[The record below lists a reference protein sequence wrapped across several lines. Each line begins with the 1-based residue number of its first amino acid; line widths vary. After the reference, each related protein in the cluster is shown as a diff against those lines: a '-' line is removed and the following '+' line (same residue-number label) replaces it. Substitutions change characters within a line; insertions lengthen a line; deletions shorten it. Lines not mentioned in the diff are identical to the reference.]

1 MEPKDIIFMDHSKIN
16 KILAVAVFLI
26 SFAAYALLMAPSVSF
41 WDCGEYV
48 AAGSSLG
55 IPHPPGNP
63 LYILIAR
70 IATALLVFFK
80 DPAFRINL
88 ITPLTGALSV
98 MLAYLTIVRVFIGF
112 VGTPDTLIKRISIYS
127 GAFMG
132 ALFAAFGSTMM
143 FSSVEAEVNTPLM
156 LPIMLCTWL
165 ALVWAQSKDP
175 KRDRFLLLISYIAFL
190 GIGIHMYSMI
200 VLMPIFL
207 FVVIIDR
214 EKLFDWRL
222 WLTSI
227 AMGLVMYSV
236 SFFLWTGAIT
246 IGITGLMS
254 ILDEKNQYKWRL
266 SFGIAAI
273 AMLGFS
279 VHVFVPIRASLNPS
293 INENAPST
301 TKAFVDYLDRKQY
314 GSESMITRMFWRR
327 GALAT
332 QFGIEGHMGFGG
344 FMITQFFHF
353 SKHDTDTSLFS
364 RGAAAGWGKLAVY
377 LIPISIMLFGW
388 FYLFRKSRNTAI
400 LLCALTLIM
409 TVGMVLYM
417 NFADGTRAELRDYQA
432 WAQAGKQG
440 PMPTVYREVRIRD
453 YFWVPGFFYYGMW
466 LGITAGCGLLA
477 LYSNRRKFTRTVIA
491 PALSILTIASP
502 ALPLSQNMGPNNRKN
517 DFIPFDYAYNML
529 NSVDKDGILVTNG
542 DNDTF
547 PLWALQ
553 EAFGIRKDVRIINL
567 SLLNTDWYIKQLKNF
582 EPKVA
587 ITFSDKDIETLNYS
601 LNPYT
606 QTTPYHMPTANID
619 VNLPGR
625 DKMQILKVQDKM
637 LVHIIDNN
645 AWHKPIFFANT
656 VSDDNFMG
664 MDPYLS
670 MEGMVY
676 RVYKNPVPRELQ
688 YNEKRTEF
696 LIDSVY
702 HLRGFDTWRA
712 RNDETSR
719 NMISNYSALFL
730 QLAMNKANAAEQL
743 KSEITQ
749 LSSAN
754 TDSNSTLIKTKT
766 AELETAFGEA
776 KKRFDQCI
784 KLVPWDNRAYML
796 LARAYKSAGKDDSE
810 VYKMLADA
818 IKKDPENIELMK
830 LQAQNFLEKRDNK
843 GAVDVLKKLAAVDV
857 EPQYAY
863 YALGQIYQQE
873 QNNDGLKWVVS
884 RLKQIDPKDPVIGKL
899 IQGKS

>member
-1 MEPKDIIFMDHSKIN
+1 MNIMSMDHTRIN
-16 KILAVAVFLI
+16 KFLAAIIFLI
-26 SFAAYALLMAPSVSF
+26 SFSVYVFLMSPSVSF

-70 IATALLVFFK
+70 IATALLGFVK

-112 VGTPDTLIKRISIYS
+112 LGTPDTLTKRISIYT

-132 ALFAAFGSTMM
+132 ALFAAFGNTML
-143 FSSVEAEVNTPLM
+143 FSSTEAEVNTPLL

-190 GIGIHMYSMI
+190 GIGIHVYSMI

-214 EKLFDWRL
+214 EKLYDWRL

-236 SFFLWTGAIT
+236 SFFLWTGLITIAIT
-246 IGITGLMS
+246 GMMS
-254 ILDEKNQYKWRL
+254 LLSGQNQHKWRL

-279 VHVFVPIRASLNPS
+279 VHLSVPIRASLNPS
-293 INENAPST
+293 INENNPST
-301 TKAFVDYLDRKQY
+301 GKAFVDFLDRKQY

-327 GALAT
+327 GSWAH

-344 FMITQFFHF
+344 FLTTQFFHF
-353 SKHDTDTSLFS
+353 SHHDTDTSLFS
-364 RGAAAGWGKLAVY
+364 RGIAAGWGKLAVY
-377 LIPISIMLFGW
+377 LIPITIMLFGW

-400 LLCALTLIM
+400 LLCSLTLIM
-409 TVGMVLYM
+409 TIGMVLYM

-466 LGITAGCGLLA
+466 LGIATGCGLLA
-477 LYSNRRKFTRTVIA
+477 LYSNRKKVTRMVIA
-491 PALSILTIASP
+491 PAMSLLAIAAP
-502 ALPLSQNMGPNNRKN
+502 ALPLTQNTLSNNRRN
-517 DFIPFDYAYNML
+517 EYIPFDYAYNML

-553 EAFGIRKDVRIINL
+553 EAFGIRKDVRIVNL
-567 SLLNTDWYIKQLKNF
+567 SLLNTDWYIKQLKKF

-587 ITFSDKDIETLNYS
+587 ITLSDKDIETLNYS
-601 LNPYT
+601 LNPFT
-606 QTTPYHMPTANID
+606 TTTPYHLPSANID

-625 DKMQILKVQDKM
+625 DKMQVMKVQDKM
-637 LVHIIDNN
+637 LIHIIDNN
-645 AWHKPIFFANT
+645 AWSKPIFFANT
-656 VSDDNFMG
+656 VSEDNFMG

-670 MEGMVY
+670 MEGMIY

-688 YNEKRTEF
+688 YNQKRTEY

-702 HLRGFDTWRA
+702 RLRGFDTWRA

-730 QLAMNKANAAEQL
+730 QLAMSKTSTIERL
-743 KSEITQ
+743 KSEITA

-754 TDSNSTLIKTKT
+754 SDSNSTLIKAKT
-766 AELETAFGEA
+766 VELENAFEDA
-776 KKRFDQCI
+776 KNRFDQCI
-784 KLVPWDNRAYML
+784 KLIPWDNRAYML
-796 LARAYKSAGKDDSE
+796 LARTYKAAGKDDSV
-810 VYKMLADA
+810 VYERLAEA
-818 IKKDPENIELMK
+818 IRMDPDNIDLMK
-830 LQAQNFLEKRDNK
+830 LLAQNCLEKRNNK
-843 GAVDVLKKLAAVDV
+843 DAIDVLKKLAAVDI
-857 EPQYAY
+857 EPTYAF

-873 QNNDGLKWVVS
+873 QDTDGLKWVVS
-884 RLKQIDPKDPVIGKL
+884 RLKQINPKDPFIGKL
-899 IQGKS
+899 TQGKS

>member
-1 MEPKDIIFMDHSKIN
+1 MIIDHTRIN
-16 KILAVAVFLI
+16 KVLAVIVFLI
-26 SFAAYALLMAPSVSF
+26 SFSAYAVLMSPSVSF

-48 AAGSSLG
+48 AAGASLG
-55 IPHPPGNP
+55 VPHPPGNP

-70 IATALLVFFK
+70 IATSLLFFIK

-112 VGTPDTLIKRISIYS
+112 AGTPDSLIKRISIYS

-132 ALFAAFGSTMM
+132 ALFAAFGNTML
-143 FSSVEAEVNTPLM
+143 FSSIEAEVNTPLM

-200 VLMPIFL
+200 VLFPVFL
-207 FVVIIDR
+207 FVIIIDR
-214 EKLFDWRL
+214 EKLYDWRL
-222 WLTSI
+222 WITSVS
-227 AMGLVMYSV
+227 MGLVMFSV
-236 SFFLWTGAIT
+236 SYFLWTGAIT
-246 IGITGLMS
+246 IAITGMMS
-254 ILDEKNQYKWRL
+254 LLNGKNQHKWRL

-279 VHVFVPIRASLNPS
+279 VHLFVPIRASLNPS
-293 INENAPST
+293 INENNPST

-327 GALAT
+327 GSWDH

-344 FMITQFFHF
+344 FLITQFFHF
-353 SKHDTDTSLFS
+353 SHHDTDTSLFS

-377 LIPISIMLFGW
+377 LLPVAIMLFGW

-400 LLCALTLIM
+400 LLCSLTLVM

-432 WAQAGKQG
+432 WAEAGKQG

-477 LYSNRRKFTRTVIA
+477 LYSNRKKFTRTVIA
-491 PALSILTIASP
+491 PALSLLTIASP
-502 ALPLSQNMGPNNRKN
+502 VLPLSQNLLANNRRN

-529 NSVDKDGILVTNG
+529 NSVDHDGILVTNG

-553 EAFGIRKDVRIINL
+553 EAFGIRKDVRIVNL
-567 SLLNTDWYIKQLKNF
+567 SLLNTDWYIKQLKKF

-587 ITFSDKDIETLNYS
+587 ISLSDKDIETLNYS
-601 LNPYT
+601 LNPFT
-606 QTTPYHMPTANID
+606 TSTPYHMPSADID

-625 DKMQILKVQDKM
+625 DRMQIMKVQDKM
-637 LVHIIDNN
+637 LIHIIDNN
-645 AWHKPIFFANT
+645 AWRKPIFFANT

-676 RVYKNPVPRELQ
+676 RVYKQPVSRELQ
-688 YNEKRTEF
+688 YNEARTEY

-702 HLRGFDTWRA
+702 NMRGFDTWRA

-730 QLAMNKANAAEQL
+730 QLAMNKTGTVEQL
-743 KSEITQ
+743 KSEIAALT
-749 LSSAN
+749 SAN
-754 TDSNSTLIKTKT
+754 PDSNSALIKAKT

-776 KKRFDQCI
+776 NKRFEQCI
-784 KLVPWDNRAYML
+784 KLIPWDNRAYML
-796 LARAYKSAGKDDSE
+796 LSRAYKAAGKDDSV
-810 VYKMLADA
+810 VYEKLAES
-818 IKKDPENIELMK
+818 IKNDPDNIDLMK
-830 LQAQNFLEKRDNK
+830 LQAQNFLEKRNHKD
-843 GAVDVLKKLAAVDV
+843 AVSVLKKLAAIDV
-857 EPQYAY
+857 QPEYAY

-873 QNNDGLKWVVS
+873 QDKSGIEWVVS
-884 RLKQIDPKDPVIGKL
+884 RLKQINPKDPFINKL
-899 IQGKS
+899 TQEKS